1 MREQLAVAILQ
12 AERGIGAAPQLSLS
26 CAVSG
31 LIPGPE
37 TLTER
42 LALIA
47 RTHGL
52 NDPTGSVDEAS
63 GRFLEEALE
72 QHLRRLLLPSLLED
86 GKKQEAATAVLD
98 PTPQLSGALLAIGI
112 LP

>member
-1 MREQLAVAILQ
+1 LREQLAVAMLQ

-31 LIPGPE
+31 LLPGPE

-42 LALIA
+42 LSLIA
-47 RTHGL
+47 RSHGL
-52 NDPTGSVDEAS
+52 SDPTGSVDEAS

-72 QHLRRLLLPSLLED
+72 QHLRRLLLPAVLDD
-86 GKKQEAATAVLD
+86 GRQEAAAVLD